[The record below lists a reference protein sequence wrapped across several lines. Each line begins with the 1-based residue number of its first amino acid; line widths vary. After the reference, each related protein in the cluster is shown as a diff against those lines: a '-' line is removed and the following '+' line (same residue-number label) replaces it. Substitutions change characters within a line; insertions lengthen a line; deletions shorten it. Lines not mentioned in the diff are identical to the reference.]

1 MSSVL
6 ILVAAFVGLIFLMGL
21 FLISRYKR
29 CPSDRILVISG
40 KTGQG
45 SSKCIAGGA
54 TFVWPVI
61 QEYEYL
67 DLSIIDNNAGNWNKN
82 QGSMYGDTTGVP
94 KYKRNVST
102 KDKIHWWD
110 KPETILK
117 YCTSPD
123 LDLVVNAQ
131 KALFY
136 YIKPNPQ
143 KLPTATAITDVNF
156 ELAQFKLRGGHKEKK
171 V

>member
-1 MSSVL
+1 MVMFFRSIRRWYLEKTTSVVVMTTG
-6 ILVAAFVGLIFLMGL
+6 IWDGGSVEEYAIRKRKFVFP
-21 FLISRYKR
+21 FFFK
-29 CPSDRILVISG
+29 
-40 KTGQG
+40 
-45 SSKCIAGGA
+45 
-54 TFVWPVI
+54 
-61 QEYEYL
+61 YEYL

-131 KALFY
+131 KSLFY